1 MGRIAHRT
9 PLLRGLP
16 PEVGVLSAIAF
27 CVALGFGI
35 VAPAIP
41 VFARAFGV
49 SAFLAGAVVSAFA
62 TMRLIS
68 SPGAGAAVNRIGE
81 RRVLAAG
88 LAIVAVSSLA
98 AGFAQSYVQ
107 LIVMRGLGGVGSS
120 MFTVSAMA
128 LLLRT
133 VGPDLRG
140 RATGAY
146 QAGFLFGGVTGPALG
161 GAVVGISIRA
171 PFFVYAATLAA
182 ATAVC
187 WFYLR
192 DPAPHDDEATA
203 GEAADGT
210 SADDSADTAEGAP
223 QSPASGQQLD
233 EPLPLR
239 TALRDRAYWA
249 ALATNLGN
257 GFSIFGL
264 RSALVPLF
272 VVEGMRRGPSLTGIG
287 FLVAAAVQAVLLLP
301 AGRWADERG
310 RRPAMIAGSA
320 ASVAGMVLLAA
331 GTGLWTF
338 FGAMAVFGIA
348 GACLGPAPTAVVG
361 DITHGRP
368 GGTVVAVYQMV
379 SDFGAIIGPLAAGL
393 VLDAAG
399 FGAAFAV
406 GAVIVGL
413 GLVASIAM
421 PETLGR
427 RHRASDSGTLAA

>member
-1 MGRIAHRT
+1 MTVARAQGKVGRLAHRT

-62 TMRLIS
+62 MMRLIS
-68 SPGAGAAVNRIGE
+68 SPGAGAAINRIGE

-98 AGFAQSYVQ
+98 AGFSQSYVQ

-171 PFFVYAATLAA
+171 PFFVYAGTLAA

-187 WFYLR
+187 WFYLKDPPPR
-192 DPAPHDDEATA
+192 EDGDPAGQPP
-203 GEAADGT
+203 
-210 SADDSADTAEGAP
+210 SAQAV
-223 QSPASGQQLD
+223 Q
-233 EPLPLR
+233 PLPLR
-239 TALRDRAYWA
+239 NALRDRAYWA

-272 VVEGMRRGPSLTGIG
+272 VVEGMRRGPSLTGVG

-310 RRPAMIAGSA
+310 RRPAMILGSA

-338 FGAMAVFGIA
+338 FAAMAVFGVA
-348 GACLGPAPTAVVG
+348 GAFLGPAPTAVVG

-413 GLVASIAM
+413 GLVAAVAM

-427 RHRASDSGTLAA
+427 RDSGSPASDSGTMAQ